1 VASFKAGPLYWATTY
16 TATENPNHEA
26 QGRKF
31 RSPLPKHS
39 YFIPL
44 FEAFLERERLFVPK
58 TREMLT
64 SWCAVAY
71 AEAQAQWHKW
81 DCIFQTAS
89 LQKASELIEYGSQ
102 LYRNQPEWLKKRHPL
117 KKDVTTFEIEFAE
130 GGRLMALPSGEDKI
144 RLYHPTLYVM
154 DEAAFLPEAQQCY
167 DAAEPVAHQIIAISS
182 AGPGW
187 FGLQC
192 ST

>member
-1 VASFKAGPLYWATTY
+1 
-16 TATENPNHEA
+16 
-26 QGRKF
+26 
-31 RSPLPKHS
+31 LPS
-39 YFIPL
+39 
-44 FEAFLERERLFVPK
+44 
-58 TREMLT
+58 
-64 SWCAVAY
+64 
-71 AEAQAQWHKW
+71 
-81 DCIFQTAS
+81 
-89 LQKASELIEYGSQ
+89 
-102 LYRNQPEWLKKRHPL
+102 L

-130 GGRLMALPSGEDKI
+130 GGRLMAVPSGEDKI

-192 ST
+192 SR